1 MIANRDIFIN
11 DLKLIQAGSPEAL
24 YLIPFCGEE
33 AKFGIQDFNGDSKNK
48 KPLKRFKKEDI
59 KPWMAKYEATSR
71 HLWRNQWLFTFLSQ
85 ILSKIANERNEKLTK
100 LAKEVYKDV
109 LKSNHPYW
117 L

>member
-1 MIANRDIFIN
+1 
-11 DLKLIQAGSPEAL
+11 
-24 YLIPFCGEE
+24 
-33 AKFGIQDFNGDSKNK
+33 
-48 KPLKRFKKEDI
+48 
-59 KPWMAKYEATSR
+59 MAKYEATSR

-100 LAKEVYKDV
+100 IAMEVYKDV